1 MKTACLLFMLVMTNL
16 WAHAQH
22 THHIQPAT
30 SNKNVYLTMMDTMML
45 QMDKA
50 PTGNSPVAAFL
61 HQMLAHHQGAIAM
74 ARYEIMNGHDRE
86 MIQLAKSILIEQ
98 QSEVEQM
105 RLWLKQIRAD
115 TTFQPAA
122 FDAAMKQSM
131 AVMMNSLPPNEALSN
146 TDRAFAAVMKPH
158 HQAALDMAKVAL
170 QFSHEPVIGVYARGL
185 MASQQI
191 EIDQMTNYLR

>member
-1 MKTACLLFMLVMTNL
+1 MLVMTNP

-74 ARYEIMNGHDRE
+74 ARYEITNGHNRE

-131 AVMMNSLPPNEALSN
+131 ALMMNSLPPNEALSD

-170 QFSHEPVIGVYARGL
+170 QFSHEPVIGAYARGL